1 MASQESLTAQASEL
15 IARIKR
21 EMHKRLVAQ
30 EELIFALLT
39 GLVTSGHVLIEGAP
53 GLAKTLA
60 VSTLC
65 QIADLEFKR
74 IQFTPDLLPADI
86 VGTMMYNQSTGT
98 FSTKKGAIF
107 ANLILADEINRAP
120 AKVQSALLE
129 AMAER
134 QVTIGEHTHL
144 LPSPFLVLAT
154 QNPIEQEGAYRL
166 PEAQLDR
173 FLIKA
178 KINYPDA
185 HEELEIL
192 RRMGIEESIPVQKV
206 VDAGGIALL
215 KAAMDGVRVDDAIEK
230 YIVSIV
236 LASRSKD
243 DALPFSRWLDYGAS
257 PRATLALYRVAKA
270 RALFEGRDFV
280 LPEDVKVGA
289 FPVLRHR
296 IILSY
301 DAEAEDLDADA
312 VIASILSM
320 VAVP

>member
-1 MASQESLTAQASEL
+1 MSEDKALHAKAGSLIQLLKAEIS
-15 IARIKR
+15 K
-21 EMHKRLVAQ
+21 KLVAQ
-30 EELIFALLT
+30 DELVFALLT

-60 VSTLC
+60 VSALC
-65 QIADLEFKR
+65 EIANLDFKR

-86 VGTMMYNQSTGT
+86 VGTMVYNQSTGQ
-98 FSTKKGAIF
+98 FSTKKGTIF
-107 ANLILADEINRAP
+107 ANLVLADEINRAP

-134 QVTIGEHTHL
+134 QVTIGDATHP

-178 KINYPDA
+178 KIHYPSA

-192 RRMGIEESIPVQKV
+192 RRMGVEETIQLDKV
-206 VDAGGIALL
+206 LGLEDVTLL
-215 KAAMDGVRVDDAIEK
+215 KKAVESVRVDEAIEK
-230 YIVSIV
+230 YIVSIII
-236 LASRSKD
+236 ASRSRD
-243 DALPFSRWLDYGAS
+243 TSLPFTRMLDYGAS

-270 RALFEGRDFV
+270 KALFAGRDFV
-280 LPEDVKVGA
+280 LPEDVKQSA
-289 FPVLRHR
+289 YPVLRHR
-296 IILSY
+296 LILSY
-301 DAEAEDLDADA
+301 DAEAEELDSDA
-312 VIASILSM
+312 VISSILSM
-320 VAVP
+320 VALP

>member
-1 MASQESLTAQASEL
+1 MSDSLSARASQL
-15 IARIKR
+15 IHQIKT
-21 EMHKRLVAQ
+21 EMHKKLVAQ

-65 QIADLEFKR
+65 QIADLDFKR

-86 VGTMMYNQSTGT
+86 VGTMVYNQATGIFT
-98 FSTKKGAIF
+98 TKKGAIF
-107 ANLILADEINRAP
+107 ANLVLADEINRAP

-134 QVTIGEHTHL
+134 QVTIGEQTHI

-178 KINYPDA
+178 KIDYPNA
-185 HEELEIL
+185 HEELAIL
-192 RRMGIEESIPVQKV
+192 QKMGIEKDIPIHKILTA
-206 VDAGGIALL
+206 DDITLL
-215 KAAMDGVRVDDAIEK
+215 KVATDAVRVEESIEK
-230 YIVSIV
+230 YIVSIIV
-236 LASRSKD
+236 ASRSTD
-243 DALPFSRWLDYGAS
+243 ESLPFTRWLDYGAS

-280 LPEDVKVGA
+280 LPEDVKMSA
-289 FPVLRHR
+289 LPVLRHR
-296 IILSY
+296 LVLSY
-301 DAEAEDLDADA
+301 DAEAEELDSDD
-312 VIASILSM
+312 VITSILSM

>member
-1 MASQESLTAQASEL
+1 MNNETLHTQANHL
-15 IARIKR
+15 IIQLKK
-21 EMHKRLVAQ
+21 EINKKLVAQ
-30 EELIFALLT
+30 EGLVFALLT
-39 GLVTSGHVLIEGAP
+39 GLLTSGHVLIEGAP

-65 QIADLEFKR
+65 EVSNLDFKR

-86 VGTMMYNQSTGT
+86 VGTMVYNQSTGQ
-98 FSTKKGAIF
+98 FSTKRGTIF

-134 QVTIGEHTHL
+134 QVTIGDSTHP

-173 FLIKA
+173 FLLKA

-192 RRMGIEESIPVQKV
+192 RRMGIEHDISVNKV
-206 VDAGGIALL
+206 LNKDDILLL
-215 KAAMDGVRVDDAIEK
+215 KSAADSIRVDDAIEK
-230 YIVSIV
+230 YIVSIIV
-236 LASRSKD
+236 ASRSRD
-243 DALPFSRWLDYGAS
+243 ESLPFTRWLDYGAS

-270 RALFEGRDFV
+270 RALLEGRDFV
-280 LPEDVKVGA
+280 LPEDVKESA
-289 FPVLRHR
+289 YPVLRHR
-296 IILSY
+296 LILSY
-301 DAEAEDLDADA
+301 DAEAEDIDNDA
-312 VIASILSM
+312 VISSILSM